1 MNSLVDSLEG
11 VVIEAYKAKGWQFV
25 QDPLWATWSLEKF
38 GSFTPSISLTDEFIS
53 IA

>member
-11 VVIEAYKAKGWQFV
+11 VLIEAHKVKGWQFV

-38 GSFTPSISLTDEFIS
+38 GVFTLSTS
-53 IA
+53 